1 MIIIKTAN
9 GDRFVNEAETLM
21 VTHNK
26 DAAIVT
32 VHPKSW
38 SNEFPSSIQIQN
50 VESVTYA
57 TADQLGKY
65 EDKGS
70 QVEKLQKELSKQLEW
85 GSNIRE
91 KYMEME
97 LECDQL
103 KEEVEKLRNHT
114 KTMEASNAE
123 SAPKKKISLRATS
136 PVGSDCTQAFDV
148 ENCDGMTVIDFIKNV
163 INYDPYVTIDFMRDG
178 KHIWKGK
185 FNNQEIQTEQ
195 SQAIPGGMY
204 GMTVKSAKASGG
216 YGQMSY
222 HVELYELGKP
232 TT

>member
-21 VTHNK
+21 VTHDK

-38 SNEFPSSIQIQN
+38 SDGYPSPLFIEN

-85 GSNIRE
+85 GSNIRKE
-91 KYMEME
+91 YMDME
-97 LECDQL
+97 LECDRL
-103 KEEVEKLRNHT
+103 KERLAKLEPQPKDYENDLLRDTVFNEMERIATEERELQRRIHPEWGMKSGNGVRFLNIAHANEIETVGQLLSVGRARFEKF
-114 KTMEASNAE
+114 KYM
-123 SAPKKKISLRATS
+123 
-136 PVGSDCTQAFDV
+136 GSKCADDV
-148 ENCDGMTVIDFIKNV
+148 SKALENLYGIKQ
-163 INYDPYVTIDFMRDG
+163 
-178 KHIWKGK
+178 W
-185 FNNQEIQTEQ
+185 
-195 SQAIPGGMY
+195 
-204 GMTVKSAKASGG
+204 
-216 YGQMSY
+216 
-222 HVELYELGKP
+222 
-232 TT
+232 

>member
-9 GDRFVNEAETLM
+9 GDRFVNEAQTLM
-21 VTHNK
+21 VTHDK
-26 DAAIVT
+26 DAARVT

-38 SNEFPSSIQIQN
+38 SDESPSSIQIPN
-50 VESVTYA
+50 VESVIYA

-97 LECDQL
+97 LECDRL
-103 KEEVEKLRNHT
+103 KERL
-114 KTMEASNAE
+114 AE
-123 SAPKKKISLRATS
+123 LDS
-136 PVGSDCTQAFDV
+136 
-148 ENCDGMTVIDFIKNV
+148 
-163 INYDPYVTIDFMRDG
+163 
-178 KHIWKGK
+178 
-185 FNNQEIQTEQ
+185 
-195 SQAIPGGMY
+195 
-204 GMTVKSAKASGG
+204 
-216 YGQMSY
+216 
-222 HVELYELGKP
+222 GKP

>member
-21 VTHNK
+21 VIHDK
-26 DAAIVT
+26 EIARVT

-38 SNEFPSSIQIQN
+38 SNEYSSPFIIEN
-50 VESVTYA
+50 VESVIYA

-103 KEEVEKLRNHT
+103 KERLAELEPQPKDYENDLLRDTVFNEMERIATEERELQRRIHPEWGMKSGNGVRFLNIAHANEIETVGQLLSVGRARFEKF
-114 KTMEASNAE
+114 KYM
-123 SAPKKKISLRATS
+123 
-136 PVGSDCTQAFDV
+136 GSKCADDV
-148 ENCDGMTVIDFIKNV
+148 SKALENLYGIKQ
-163 INYDPYVTIDFMRDG
+163 
-178 KHIWKGK
+178 W
-185 FNNQEIQTEQ
+185 
-195 SQAIPGGMY
+195 
-204 GMTVKSAKASGG
+204 
-216 YGQMSY
+216 
-222 HVELYELGKP
+222 
-232 TT
+232 

>member
-1 MIIIKTAN
+1 MIIIKTSN

-65 EDKGS
+65 VDKGS
-70 QVEKLQKELSKQLEW
+70 QVEKLQKELSEQLEW

-103 KEEVEKLRNHT
+103 KERLAKLEPQPKDYENDLLRDTVFNEMERIATEERELQRKIHPEWGMKSGNGVRFLNIAHANEIETVGQLLSVGRARFEKF
-114 KTMEASNAE
+114 KYM
-123 SAPKKKISLRATS
+123 
-136 PVGSDCTQAFDV
+136 GSKCADDV
-148 ENCDGMTVIDFIKNV
+148 SKALENLYGIKS
-163 INYDPYVTIDFMRDG
+163 
-178 KHIWKGK
+178 W
-185 FNNQEIQTEQ
+185 
-195 SQAIPGGMY
+195 
-204 GMTVKSAKASGG
+204 
-216 YGQMSY
+216 
-222 HVELYELGKP
+222 
-232 TT
+232 